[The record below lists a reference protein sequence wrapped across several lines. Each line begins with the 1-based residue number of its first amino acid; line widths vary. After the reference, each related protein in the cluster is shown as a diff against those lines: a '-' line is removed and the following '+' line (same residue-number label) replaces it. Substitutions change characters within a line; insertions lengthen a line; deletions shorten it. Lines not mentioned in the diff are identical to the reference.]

1 MSKFLFISVEI
12 SLVELVLSV
21 ILQILGYIL
30 RTYMYLQIASSVLRL
45 VRADES
51 MGIINFIHTICDPPA
66 RWLRKKFPAL
76 LIKGSSGYIDISPLV
91 VLLALGCMLIVIE
104 RVGSALRFAM

>member
-1 MSKFLFISVEI
+1 
-12 SLVELVLSV
+12 VELVLSV

-30 RTYMYLQIASSVLRL
+30 RTYMYLQIASSILRL

-51 MGIINFIHTICDPPA
+51 MGIVSFIHTICDPPS

-76 LIKGSSGYIDISPLV
+76 LIKGNSGYVDISPLV
-91 VLLALGCMLIVIE
+91 VLVALGCLLIVVDRLQI
-104 RVGSALRFAM
+104 VLSLKM